1 MGEVAGGRAAGPIP
15 LEAAQPYHCGAPP
28 WRQGGGG
35 SVGPTWRFGHPP
47 RPALEAGV
55 AGLIRWHSKRMSA
68 NSIRLGVSTPRPGSV
83 SGAMP
88 MVRNPYRIPSMAA
101 VSLSVSTVKPLG
113 DRIFI
118 KVSESEE
125 KTAGGILLPDTAKEK
140 PQVGEVVQVG
150 PGKRND
156 DGTRQAPEVSVGD
169 KVLYSKYAGTD
180 IKLGTD
186 EYVLLSEKDILAIV
200 N

>member
-1 MGEVAGGRAAGPIP
+1 MRISWHSSALSASSCLQEAFTRPVVA
-15 LEAAQPYHCGAPP
+15 
-28 WRQGGGG
+28 
-35 SVGPTWRFGHPP
+35 
-47 RPALEAGV
+47 PAL
-55 AGLIRWHSKRMSA
+55 L
-68 NSIRLGVSTPRPGSV
+68 
-83 SGAMP
+83 
-88 MVRNPYRIPSMAA
+88 MAA

-113 DRIFI
+113 DRVFV

-140 PQVGEVVQVG
+140 PQVGEVAQVG

-156 DGTRQAPEVSVGD
+156 DGSRQSPEVGVGD

-180 IKLGTD
+180 IKLGGD
-186 EYVLLSEKDILAIV
+186 EYVLLSEKDILAVV

>member
-1 MGEVAGGRAAGPIP
+1 MLTPPANGVFRAM
-15 LEAAQPYHCGAPP
+15 LLL
-28 WRQGGGG
+28 
-35 SVGPTWRFGHPP
+35 S
-47 RPALEAGV
+47 
-55 AGLIRWHSKRMSA
+55 HSF
-68 NSIRLGVSTPRPGSV
+68 
-83 SGAMP
+83 
-88 MVRNPYRIPSMAA
+88 MAA

-156 DGTRQAPEVSVGD
+156 DGTRQSPEVSVGD

-180 IKLGTD
+180 VKLGSD
-186 EYVLLSEKDILAIV
+186 EYVLLSEKDILAV
-200 N
+200 VS

>member
-1 MGEVAGGRAAGPIP
+1 
-15 LEAAQPYHCGAPP
+15 
-28 WRQGGGG
+28 
-35 SVGPTWRFGHPP
+35 
-47 RPALEAGV
+47 
-55 AGLIRWHSKRMSA
+55 
-68 NSIRLGVSTPRPGSV
+68 
-83 SGAMP
+83 
-88 MVRNPYRIPSMAA
+88 MAA

-113 DRIFI
+113 ERVFV
-118 KVSESEE
+118 KVSASEE

-140 PQVGEVVQVG
+140 PQVGEVAAAAVG

-156 DGTRQAPEVSVGD
+156 DGQRVEMEVKVGD

-186 EYVLLSEKDILAIV
+186 EYVLLAEKDILAIV

>member
-1 MGEVAGGRAAGPIP
+1 
-15 LEAAQPYHCGAPP
+15 
-28 WRQGGGG
+28 
-35 SVGPTWRFGHPP
+35 
-47 RPALEAGV
+47 
-55 AGLIRWHSKRMSA
+55 
-68 NSIRLGVSTPRPGSV
+68 
-83 SGAMP
+83 
-88 MVRNPYRIPSMAA
+88 MAA

-118 KVSESEE
+118 KVSESDE

-156 DGTRQAPEVSVGD
+156 DGSRPGSRSERRRQGPLQQVRRHRHQAWS
-169 KVLYSKYAGTD
+169 
-180 IKLGTD
+180 D